1 MSLQVSSISQTLVI
15 RAVKKNHGDLGF
27 SGRKV
32 QKFISRFD
40 LCATDCAEEP
50 ETAVVCNPR
59 TDSHFSTLLYIPAQ
73 ARNYRGAYE

>member
-40 LCATDCAEEP
+40 LCATDRAKEP